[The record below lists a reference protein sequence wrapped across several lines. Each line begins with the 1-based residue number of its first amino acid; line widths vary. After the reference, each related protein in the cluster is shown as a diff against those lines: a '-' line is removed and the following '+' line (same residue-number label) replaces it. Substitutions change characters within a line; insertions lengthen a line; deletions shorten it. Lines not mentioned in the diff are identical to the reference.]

1 MRNILTSFRLIK
13 SVTKQ
18 VDIEFIPELTV
29 LSVPQKAA
37 DMYRPERPGKFS
49 NISRV
54 TNFRFKNEQKSEVKN
69 FDLSK
74 FIRTVSYGTS

>member
-1 MRNILTSFRLIK
+1 MLTSFRLIK

-54 TNFRFKNEQKSEVKN
+54 TKFRFLNDQKLCLYED
-69 FDLSK
+69 FC
-74 FIRTVSYGTS
+74 